1 LGFRSPKNT
10 DPFSFLQLFQPFWAA
25 CLRWAIG
32 WGGGGVF
39 ADVFLVVGALL
50 TGVAYALFLK
60 SWADNY
66 HGLDCYQGILSL
78 AMSVIF
84 SGLFYRFLEGLPAPI
99 LWATLIT
106 MPVMMGFCF
115 YSTPE
120 MLSHPSVPSHGNNLS
135 STRIPPLLACI
146 AILGTTFGLL
156 SASVPISY
164 QATAWSYGSVIF
176 GCLMLLWFFLMRDD
190 RVMPDTLLVV
200 TSLAVA
206 ISILVVQLFLDYDAL
221 ILIFA
226 AAGLDSILVVALISS
241 SCTASP
247 ALFISGKHFCRNLAL
262 FFAAL
267 LVSSNLGRFFGL
279 RKESSLMMSAVLLVA
294 VCALV
299 AFTNLRIGFG
309 KEIKTKGDDAFVR
322 VCEALSANGGLSTR
336 EHQVF
341 VRLVRGH
348 TIKSIAEAFT
358 LSTSTIKSQ
367 ISSIYSKLGV
377 HSRQELINLVEN
389 QLHKPR

>member
-1 LGFRSPKNT
+1 
-10 DPFSFLQLFQPFWAA
+10 
-25 CLRWAIG
+25 
-32 WGGGGVF
+32 
-39 ADVFLVVGALL
+39 
-50 TGVAYALFLK
+50 
-60 SWADNY
+60 
-66 HGLDCYQGILSL
+66 
-78 AMSVIF
+78 
-84 SGLFYRFLEGLPAPI
+84 
-99 LWATLIT
+99 
-106 MPVMMGFCF
+106 MMGFCF
-115 YSTPE
+115 YSTPDTPSH
-120 MLSHPSVPSHGNNLS
+120 LSSSSHGNDLS
-135 STRIPPLLACI
+135 STRMSPLLVCI
-146 AILGTTFGLL
+146 AILGMTFGLL
-156 SASVPISY
+156 SASVPISS

-176 GCLMLLWFFLMRDD
+176 GCLMLLWFFFMRDD

-226 AAGLDSILVVALISS
+226 AAGLDSILVVVLISS

-247 ALFISGKHFCRNLAL
+247 ALFVSGKHFCRNLAL
-262 FFAAL
+262 FFASL
-267 LVSSNLGRFFGL
+267 LISGSLGRLFDL

-299 AFTNLRIGFG
+299 AFTNLRTGLG
-309 KEIKTKGDDAFVR
+309 RETQTNSDDAFVR
-322 VCEALSANGGLSTR
+322 ICEALSANAGLSTR

-348 TIKSIAEAFT
+348 TIKSIAETFT

-377 HSRQELINLVEN
+377 HSRQELINLVEK
-389 QLHKPR
+389 QLHKTR